1 MFDHATTKHV
11 YGVILQFSY
20 IMQLHNIRY
29 INYQL
34 TDTVVL
40 LENMPLILM
49 SVLWKGFSPVYFCK
63 F

>member
-1 MFDHATTKHV
+1 MYDHATTKHV
-11 YGVILQFSY
+11 YDVILQFSY
-20 IMQLHNIRY
+20 TMRLHNIRN
-29 INYQL
+29 IHYQL
-34 TDTVVL
+34 SDTVIF